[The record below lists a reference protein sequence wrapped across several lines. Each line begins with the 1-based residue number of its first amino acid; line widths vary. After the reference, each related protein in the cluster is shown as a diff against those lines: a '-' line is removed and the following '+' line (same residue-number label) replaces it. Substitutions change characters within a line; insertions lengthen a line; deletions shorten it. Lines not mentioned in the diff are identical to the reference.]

1 MDTNAQNTLVL
12 IFQHVDIFFTMLD
25 QYSDTKK
32 SVIGFQISAY
42 ESVIS
47 TYVNK
52 NNLNKQDIQRLR
64 VALSIKNLDE
74 CSLLLFVDE
83 SRGQFALHKGLLQ
96 TIQNLDSKRIRELGQ
111 PDLDN
116 IYLQIKSVHDY
127 FMPKAGLYDKESDD
141 FKENLSA
148 LMDILQDTLTKI
160 DHNVRALEGS
170 SKRLSEILESHDFNQ
185 MVMSD
190 QVSSALKEVIR
201 ISKRNIGPTLTFL
214 NEKAMTSD
222 SSAML
227 LIRNIRERFQSD
239 GFHRESSDIA
249 TIEMKLL
256 SYAEVIMATR
266 RRMNQ
271 YVEMGRSHRELYNRI
286 EHKFNKLY
294 ELVVQRLDSK
304 LTGKKI
310 PADAPFFDEA
320 RSFRGLASWTST
332 NLVVGLI
339 EMPERDCNDH
349 LDEYLREQFD
359 EAEAIKSK
367 KRTPRKTGLSAKERL
382 AKSIRIEQIKKV
394 MDNFI
399 QDGRRDDLYLD
410 LHGHLVANMPTYELK
425 DIFDAMHFVSRKGSI
440 HPTTQRAVI
449 THNSQTL
456 TYLIREQVSAND

>member
-1 MDTNAQNTLVL
+1 
-12 IFQHVDIFFTMLD
+12 
-25 QYSDTKK
+25 
-32 SVIGFQISAY
+32 
-42 ESVIS
+42 
-47 TYVNK
+47 
-52 NNLNKQDIQRLR
+52 
-64 VALSIKNLDE
+64 
-74 CSLLLFVDE
+74 
-83 SRGQFALHKGLLQ
+83 
-96 TIQNLDSKRIRELGQ
+96 
-111 PDLDN
+111 
-116 IYLQIKSVHDY
+116 
-127 FMPKAGLYDKESDD
+127 
-141 FKENLSA
+141 
-148 LMDILQDTLTKI
+148 
-160 DHNVRALEGS
+160 
-170 SKRLSEILESHDFNQ
+170 
-185 MVMSD
+185 
-190 QVSSALKEVIR
+190 
-201 ISKRNIGPTLTFL
+201 
-214 NEKAMTSD
+214 MTSD

-425 DIFDAMHFVSRKGSI
+425 DIFDAMHFVSRKGLI
-440 HPTTQRAVI
+440 NPTTQRAVI

-456 TYLIREQVSAND
+456 TYLIRQQVSAND